1 VRFTPDVSDR
11 RNLDAPPELH
21 EPTSAAELKLAAEDL
36 IEGLA
41 FAAGSQNE
49 VTGEVHAKSGLR
61 DGRAVV
67 SSVQESD
74 DAALFAQ
81 VEALIGDAIRYRA
94 SDIHLEPLGRKLRL
108 RYRVDGRLVEVPG
121 PAQGIHLPLVSRL
134 KIMANISIAEKRLPQ
149 DGRMAWPGGSKPI
162 DLRVS
167 TLPTVH
173 GESVVMRI
181 LDSESAR
188 PRLEELGLA
197 ADDLATLRGL
207 IGRHDGIVLVT
218 GPTGSGKT
226 TTLYSCLQTLNQRE
240 RKIITVEDPVEYQLA
255 GVNQVPVR
263 PEVGLTFAA
272 ALRALLRQSPNVI
285 MVGEIRDAETAE
297 MAVHAALTGHLVFS
311 TLHTNDAVGAVTRL
325 VDLGIKPYLVA
336 ASLRGSVAQRLVRRI
351 CPACREVAPPS
362 AAERE
367 ALGRFLG
374 TAEGRFARGRG
385 CPACH
390 GSGYFGRLGVFETFL
405 VDPEMERTLSAPRAL
420 DALRAAARR
429 AGRGTLQEDALDKA
443 KCGLTTLSEVASLA
457 TSEGDGGL
465 ICRPEPPPFLPS

>member
-1 VRFTPDVSDR
+1 MPHSPDRQS
-11 RNLDAPPELH
+11 LDAPTASNATKPVAEADLAS
-21 EPTSAAELKLAAEDL
+21 EDSTEYLEFAGGTRIELKARVP
-36 IEGLA
+36 
-41 FAAGSQNE
+41 AAGGVRDRSE
-49 VTGEVHAKSGLR
+49 VE
-61 DGRAVV
+61 

-74 DAALFAQ
+74 DPALFAQ
-81 VEALIGDAIRYRA
+81 VEALIADAIRYRA

-108 RYRVDGRLVEVPG
+108 RYRVDGRLVELPG
-121 PAQGIHLPLVSRL
+121 PAHGFHLPLVSRL

-149 DGRMAWPGGSKPI
+149 DGRMPWPGGSKPI

-173 GESVVMRI
+173 GESLVMRI
-181 LDSESAR
+181 LDSESTR
-188 PRLEELGLA
+188 PRLDELGLA
-197 ADDLATLRGL
+197 ADDLAALRGL
-207 IGRHDGIVLVT
+207 IGRHDGLVLVT

-263 PEVGLTFAA
+263 PDVGLTFAT

-336 ASLRGSVAQRLVRRI
+336 ASLRGSVAQRLVRRV
-351 CPACREVAPPS
+351 CPACREVAS
-362 AAERE
+362 ASGVETE
-367 ALGRFLG
+367 ALGRLLG
-374 TAEGRFARGRG
+374 PSEFDFVRGRG

-405 VDPEMERTLSAPRAL
+405 VDPGIERMLSAPRAL
-420 DALRAAARR
+420 GALRAVARG
-429 AGRGTLQEDALDKA
+429 AGRRTLQEDALDKA

-457 TSEGDGGL
+457 TSEAMA
-465 ICRPEPPPFLPS
+465 P